1 MKLAECIQHINQV
14 LNFPSFAYTDMSH
27 FFDQAIAELNTTL
40 RVDIPLVSDMISQLR
55 TDYLGSPDAIAL
67 DAMPDVNIPI
77 NLDSSP
83 YWYSTG
89 DGKFHVYGSDTVHDK
104 LYGVYMPDF
113 ETRHVFQTAVFSDGM
128 VVWVLVDVNALPDID
143 LSIWLPDEWVVLF
156 VIPYVCS
163 KCSARDGGDS
173 ALYVEEY
180 TQGFQQLQTSYRVPN
195 TVELARVAGKEAYTP
210 DVKRAIADGT
220 LNTVVRTKAIYPEM
234 KINTVENAVYGGMYE
249 NGGWGL

>member
-1 MKLAECIQHINQV
+1 MKLADCIQHVNQV
-14 LNFPSFAYTDMSH
+14 LNFPSLAYTDMSH

-55 TDYLGSPDAIAL
+55 TDYLGSPDAIVL
-67 DAMPDVNIPI
+67 DTMPNVNIPI
-77 NLDSSP
+77 NSDSSP
-83 YWYSTG
+83 YWYSTE
-89 DGKFHVYGSDTVHDK
+89 DGKFHVYGSETVHDK

-113 ETRHVFQTAVFSDGM
+113 DTRHVFQTAVFSDNM
-128 VVWVLVDVNALPDID
+128 VVWVEIDVNALPDID

-180 TQGFQQLQTSYRVPN
+180 TQGFQQLQTSYRIPN
-195 TVELARVAGKEAYTP
+195 KVELARVAGKEAYTP
-210 DVKRAIADGT
+210 DVKRAVADGT
-220 LNTVVRTKAIYPEM
+220 LNAVVRTKAIYPEM

-249 NGGWGL
+249 NGGWGI